1 MYMFW
6 KFLTPLYKR
15 EVLIFIF
22 IKDNILISM
31 GGILGIIGGIILML
45 IGIFLIFIFP
55 STTEHQ
61 TEQFS
66 IMGIVIGIVFFF
78 VGLFL
83 IFF

>member
-1 MYMFW
+1 
-6 KFLTPLYKR
+6 
-15 EVLIFIF
+15 
-22 IKDNILISM
+22 M
-31 GGILGIIGGIILML
+31 GGILGIIAGIILML